1 MGRWITKNG
10 RHIYIKNK
18 YHRPPLR
25 KIVVKKPPTAYNKDL
40 TEEVIRKTALNFLKP
55 ALIYGIA
62 AAFPSA
68 SFLIPAYKLYTYSKF
83 GVLFY
88 QFNENIS
95 KSDSE
100 ERRKK
105 TIPSLIKMSEPYGEI
120 TSEPL
125 ANMISKNIVSSAEES
140 GIISSISQNTG
151 VDEKIYSA
159 MLEGTISD
167 GISNTAGNLTS
178 FAVGSV
184 I

>member
-18 YHRPPLR
+18 YRRPPRR
-25 KIVVKKPPTAYNKDL
+25 KVIVKKPPTAFNKDL

-62 AAFPSA
+62 TAFPSA

-100 ERRKK
+100 EYRKEI
-105 TIPSLIKMSEPYGEI
+105 IPSFIKMSESYGEI
-120 TSEPL
+120 TSKPL
-125 ANMISKNIVSSAEES
+125 ANVISKKIVSSAEKS
-140 GIISSISQNTG
+140 GIINTISQNTG
-151 VDEKIYSA
+151 VDEKIYTK
-159 MLEGTISD
+159 MLEGTIED

-178 FAVGSV
+178 FAIGSV